1 MFFGNRYTQKN
12 KQLMLVALGGKGM
25 NTQVNTQKEEKVIVL
40 DLQTGDFSAHT
51 TLDGIFEFCLDDL
64 LTHSWSDDLEMLK
77 SEYSN
82 PSVEQK
88 KELIEQYEYQLLK
101 PTPQLVEDWEAYHR
115 RSFFNEDEKLY
126 N

>member
-1 MFFGNRYTQKN
+1 
-12 KQLMLVALGGKGM
+12 M